1 MQGEQLDNA
10 VAFMLNIPMRYAF
23 ECAFTDARQAGE
35 VPVSKLKE
43 MMIASQKEWY
53 GDSLDPAMYDP
64 WFWASKL
71 HFYITGVTFYN
82 FPYTFGYLLSQ
93 GLIARFRAEGAA
105 FLPAYEA
112 FLRASASDTAEGV
125 TRSTLGV
132 DLADAAFWED
142 AVRCALSGL
151 EDFERDARSK

>member
-1 MQGEQLDNA
+1 
-10 VAFMLNIPMRYAF
+10 
-23 ECAFTDARQAGE
+23 
-35 VPVSKLKE
+35 